1 MKKFRKLIPA
11 LCMLLVSALF
21 VGTST
26 YAWFSMNKEV
36 SATNMSVTA
45 KADTPFLQIRAKGG
59 SGDWATTA
67 TLTASGTELSLIH
80 PTTIKQG
87 AMVWEYATSK
97 NPADAEV
104 DNTTVVKT
112 LTGTASETGATV
124 LANDGVN
131 YVLQQDI
138 KVRLVDNGNSGTNL
152 KVKNVTFA
160 KGENTIAASGRL
172 LVVSNEGYQLF
183 KLVNGEVTTTETGSA
198 NALIA
203 APVAGTEY
211 TLNAYFFFDGTD
223 ASAYTNNATNLSAVT
238 AGITFSID

>member
-36 SATNMSVTA
+36 TATNMSVTA
-45 KADTPFLQIRAKGG
+45 KADTPFLQIRANGG
-59 SGDWATTA
+59 SGEWATKA
-67 TLTASGTELSLIH
+67 TLTASGTDLSLIH

-104 DNTTVVKT
+104 NNATAAKT

-131 YVLQQDI
+131 YVLQQDLH
-138 KVRLVDNGNSGTNL
+138 VRLVDNGNSAINL
-152 KVKNVTFA
+152 KVKEVSFA
-160 KGENTIAASGRL
+160 AGDNSIAASGRL
-172 LVVSNEGYQLF
+172 LVVSDTGYQLF
-183 KLVNGEVTTTETGSA
+183 KLTDGKVTAAEAGSA
-198 NALIA
+198 DSLIA
-203 APVAGTEY
+203 APKPGTEY

-223 ASAYTNNATNLSAVT
+223 ASAFTNNAENLSAVT
-238 AGITFSID
+238 AEITFSID